1 MSDDD
6 ITLASDGENVQ
17 DAATDV
23 PKPPFPMGKYHKN
36 ALIALLHSFHNNRQS
51 ISYEE
56 LSRRLEVG
64 VKTKSWQCGAY
75 KDLRDNGYIAG
86 SLKALE
92 LTEDKGVALASTLV
106 SAEDLA
112 VYQVPD
118 TTEKLHEQIKKRL
131 MKLPKGGKM
140 GVRILDLMLSP
151 DYIPLNRNDMASKF
165 NTLADSHGF
174 FYGLKAL
181 KDWGY
186 VVFCD
191 KAEAADL
198 KRRFPDA
205 GNMTDKNETEDI
217 VPLTTESNNCQ
228 GEMEKRTVEEDENP
242 NNEGGGI
249 VFVKTESNTIED
261 ETKKRKVENDDEEFF
276 DAQEE
281 ETETEPLKK
290 KQYKSKKK
298 RTGGVPLKLS
308 ETVFIK
314 ST

>member
-140 GVRILDLMLSP
+140 GVRILDLMLSLE
-151 DYIPLNRNDMASKF
+151 YIPLNRNDMASRF
-165 NTLADSHGF
+165 NTLADSHAF

-191 KAEAADL
+191 KAETDEL

-205 GNMTDKNETEDI
+205 DITMDKNEKEDI
-217 VPLTTESNNCQ
+217 VTLKTESNNME
-228 GEMEKRTVEEDENP
+228 GEMEKRTVEEDENS
-242 NNEGGGI
+242 NNEEEDI
-249 VFVKTESNTIED
+249 VPAKTESSEIKE
-261 ETKKRKVENDDEEFF
+261 ETKKRKVEDDDEEFF
-276 DAQEE
+276 DAQE

-298 RTGGVPLKLS
+298 RMGGVPLKLS